1 MGAVLAGL
9 YLYPVKSAA
18 GIACDSATLTD
29 SGLAHDREWMLV
41 DAAGRFITQREAPQL
56 ALLRVRI
63 ASGAL
68 LLSTPTE
75 SAPPLALDHKGDG
88 LEVLVWGSRC
98 HAFDAGARHAALL
111 SDWLG
116 RAVRL
121 VRFDP
126 AHRRWSNPDWTAGRE
141 VSTLFSDGYPLLV
154 LSQAS
159 IDGLSAR
166 VGRPLPV
173 ERFRPNILIGGVAA
187 HAEDEASR
195 LRAGA
200 ALFALTKACTRCAI
214 TTVDPANGRKDED
227 GEPLAT
233 LKRYRFDAAL
243 RGVIFGRNAYG
254 LAGEG
259 ALLSHGMPLTLE
271 QAPL

>member
-9 YLYPVKSAA
+9 FVYPVKSAA
-18 GIACDSATLTD
+18 GIACDSAVLAD

-41 DAAGRFITQREAPQL
+41 DASGRFITQREAPQL
-56 ALLRVRI
+56 ALLRVQLK
-63 ASGAL
+63 AGAL
-68 LLSTPTE
+68 LLSTPAGD
-75 SAPPLALDHKGDG
+75 APPLSLEHEGDA
-88 LEVLVWGSRC
+88 LEVQVWGSRC
-98 HAFDAGARHAALL
+98 RAFDAGVRHAALL

-116 RAVRL
+116 RPVRL

-126 AHRRWSNPDWTAGRE
+126 AHRRFSNPDWTAGRE
-141 VSTLFSDGYPLLV
+141 VPTRFSDGYPLLV

-166 VGRPLPV
+166 VGRTLPV
-173 ERFRPNILIGGVAA
+173 ERFRPNILIGGVAV

-195 LRAGA
+195 LHAGEA
-200 ALFALTKACTRCAI
+200 QFALTKACTRCVI

-227 GEPLAT
+227 GEPLAS

-254 LAGEG
+254 LAGTG
-259 ALLSHGMPLTLE
+259 TVLARGMPLTL
-271 QAPL
+271 Q

>member
-1 MGAVLAGL
+1 MGVALSGL
-9 YLYPVKSAA
+9 YIYPVKSAA
-18 GIACDSATLTD
+18 GIACDTAVLTG

-56 ALLRVRI
+56 ALLRVQI
-63 ASGAL
+63 AAGAL
-68 LLSTPTE
+68 QLSTPAGE
-75 SAPPLALDHKGDG
+75 AAPLALDHEGDT
-88 LEVLVWGSRC
+88 LEVQVWGSRC
-98 HAFDAGARHAALL
+98 RAFDAGAPHAALL

-116 RAVRL
+116 KPVRL

-126 AHRRWSNPDWTAGRE
+126 AHRRLSNPDWTAGRE
-141 VSTLFSDGYPLLV
+141 VPTRFTDGYPLLV

-159 IDGLSAR
+159 IDGLALR

-173 ERFRPNILIGGVAA
+173 ERFRPNILIGGVEA

-195 LRAGA
+195 LRTGEAV
-200 ALFALTKACTRCAI
+200 FALTKACTRCVI
-214 TTVDPANGRKDED
+214 TTVDPANGRKDGD

-243 RGVIFGRNAYG
+243 RGVIFGRNAYA

-259 ALLSHGMPLTLE
+259 ATLVRGAPLTLE
-271 QAPL
+271 